1 MKLNRLK
8 KQYVTLNGCKCEGT
22 KEQVLA
28 LKAKIS
34 EFVRL
39 YWGKNNQLYW
49 DKNKRVKPAIIKAI
63 VYELFDFHQDEPKL
77 IIEELTKTM
86 VKKIEEFK
94 TSSPSKEETDLYP
107 TLFWDGNGW

>member
-39 YWGKNNQLYW
+39 YWGE
-49 DKNKRVKPAIIKAI
+49 NKRVKPAITKDI
-63 VYELFDFHQDEPKL
+63 VNELFELHQDEPKL
-77 IIEELTKTM
+77 IIEGLTRSM
-86 VKKIEEFK
+86 EEKIEEFK
-94 TSSPSKEETDLYP
+94 TSTKEDLNLYP
-107 TLFWDGNGW
+107 TLFWDGDSW

>member
-34 EFVRL
+34 EFVQL
-39 YWGKNNQLYW
+39 YWGE
-49 DKNKRVKPAIIKAI
+49 NKRVKPAIIKDI
-63 VYELFDFHQDEPKL
+63 VYELFDLHQDDPKF

-94 TSSPSKEETDLYP
+94 TSSPSKEELNLYP
-107 TLFWDGNGW
+107 TLFWDGDGW

>member
-34 EFVRL
+34 EFVQI
-39 YWGKNNQLYW
+39 YWG
-49 DKNKRVKPAIIKAI
+49 KNKRVKPAIIKDI
-63 VYELFDFHQDEPKL
+63 VQELYGLHQDKPKL

-86 VKKIEEFK
+86 EKKIEEFK
-94 TSSPSKEETDLYP
+94 TSTKEDLDLYP
-107 TLFWDGNGW
+107 TLFWEGDSW